1 MPSVIFNGKTYNSIE
16 DMPADER
23 KAYEQVSQILV
34 DKNGNGIPD
43 LLEGDMAQNVLAAH
57 STGMHVTVNGKVY
70 RTLEDL
76 PPDLRQSVDGA
87 FKVLSSMGILPSQS
101 EAKPSQANPPP
112 QTGSKPF
119 LSTPSSS
126 PVIEEDKGLGVF
138 SYAII
143 AIILCFAL
151 TVAAFAAIY
160 LMNRQ

>member
-76 PPDLRQSVDGA
+76 PPDLRQSV
-87 FKVLSSMGILPSQS
+87 
-101 EAKPSQANPPP
+101 
-112 QTGSKPF
+112 
-119 LSTPSSS
+119 
-126 PVIEEDKGLGVF
+126 
-138 SYAII
+138 
-143 AIILCFAL
+143 
-151 TVAAFAAIY
+151 
-160 LMNRQ
+160 